1 MNKFLTL
8 RVWIL
13 LIALV
18 LAVIAIS
25 PNPWAEG
32 IEIVSIDPSS
42 DAAQNGL
49 SVGQILTSIG
59 DMEITSFQ
67 DVSDALAFIAYP
79 SQDVLVQ
86 TTDEDVTY
94 SVTNDLGFIVDE
106 NLTVIASH
114 VNVTLGSTLL
124 SVNGEEVT
132 NYTTFKDVYDTL
144 IPTKTIR
151 IETDEGL
158 FAYIS
163 REVPDITIGEV
174 QKTHLVFG
182 LDFTGGT
189 RVLLQPVSTEEITDD
204 DITMLI
210 DVLGN
215 RLNVYGLSDIQI
227 RSAQDWAGNKFVL
240 VELAGVTQKEVQDLI
255 SQQGKFEAK
264 VGDTVVFEGGKESIP
279 YVCRNDGTCS
289 GVRTCD
295 PTASGYQCTFQFSI
309 TLGQDG
315 AETFANATQSL
326 DVVPAE
332 NGQKYLSKTID
343 FYLDGQLVDS
353 LQIASSLKGQA
364 TTSIVISGPGFGET
378 QSAALEDAT
387 INMNKLQT
395 ILITGSLP
403 FDLQIVKLDS
413 ITSVLGKDFLRNV
426 LLVAVLSFVAVS
438 LVIFLRY
445 RKIKIIFPIL
455 LTLASEVLLILGFAA
470 AVGWNLDMVAIA
482 GILAAIGTGVDDQ
495 IVIIDQA
502 LSGTATSNWQQRLK
516 RAFFIIFA
524 AYATTVAAMIPLWN
538 AGAGLIRGFAV
549 TTIVGVTIGVFITRP
564 AFATIIEKM
573 GLQDEEK

>member
-49 SVGQILTSIG
+49 SVGQILVSIG
-59 DMEITSFQ
+59 DQEITSLQ
-67 DVSDALAFIAYP
+67 DVSDTLVFFAYP
-79 SQDVLVQ
+79 AQDIVVK

-106 NLTVIASH
+106 NLTVIASK

-124 SVNGEEVT
+124 SINGEEVT
-132 NYTTFKDVYDTL
+132 NYTLFKDVYDTL
-144 IPTKTIR
+144 IPTRMIR

-158 FAYIS
+158 FAYLS
-163 REVPDITIGEV
+163 REVLDITVGEV

-289 GVRTCD
+289 GVRSCD
-295 PTASGYQCTFQFSI
+295 ATASGYQCTFQFSI
-309 TLGQDG
+309 TLSQDG

-413 ITSVLGKDFLRNV
+413 ITSVLGEDFLRNV

-455 LTLASEVLLILGFAA
+455 FTLASEVILILGFAA